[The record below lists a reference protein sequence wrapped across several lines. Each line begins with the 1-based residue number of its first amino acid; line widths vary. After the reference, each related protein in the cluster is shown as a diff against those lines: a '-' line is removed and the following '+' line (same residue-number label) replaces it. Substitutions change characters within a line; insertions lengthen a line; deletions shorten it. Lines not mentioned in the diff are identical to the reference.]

1 LNIQEYIQSG
11 VVELYVAGALCE
23 EDARELESL
32 AQQYPELKKEI
43 EQVELALEAY
53 AFASQTEPDAALKAK
68 ILSAVKMNPTA
79 PKEQPS
85 ATPETHTQEL
95 DEEIRP
101 LPVART
107 NWLAIAAAVVL
118 LLVSGAIGYNFY
130 QKSRQ
135 LESQITAL
143 RNETNQQQTLI
154 KSILIDPNYQSVLL
168 KGNEKLPMKMPDAE
182 IKVFWNAETKQ
193 VHVSVGKLPELGEDQ
208 QYQLWALKDDQPI
221 DAGVFEVNAGGIV
234 QPLKTIAAAD
244 KWAVT
249 IEPKGGSQQPHLDKL
264 CLLSAG

>member
-11 VVELYVAGALCE
+11 VVELYVARALCE

-32 AQQYPELKKEI
+32 ALQYPELKKEI

-53 AFASQTEPDAALKAK
+53 AVAGQTEPDAALKGK
-68 ILSAVKMNPTA
+68 ILSAVKMNPAT
-79 PKEQPS
+79 PKEQPT
-85 ATPETHTQEL
+85 AAVETQTQDS
-95 DEEIRP
+95 DEEVRP

-118 LLVSGAIGYNFY
+118 LLISGAIGYQFY
-130 QKSRQ
+130 QKSQQ

-143 RNETNQQQTLI
+143 RNETNQQQALVRD
-154 KSILIDPNYQSVLL
+154 ILIDPNYQSVLL